1 LITPCD
7 CTVKAG
13 KKVGPST
20 WSSCFSP
27 MVRFNTIDPCS
38 IVEEQQLLLNPTVL
52 RLETAAAGKLVCPR
66 TGSVA
71 GAAISMAWPEF
82 VSSGIELGIFWNLW
96 VRFAKRRFDLS
107 GQPNQHRFQRASYP
121 TWLSQPVSGVRS
133 PPGGDVGVRTRL
145 ASSLLVDRS
154 VAIPQAYN
162 HLGAHLSSSWWRHGA

>member
-1 LITPCD
+1 
-7 CTVKAG
+7 
-13 KKVGPST
+13 
-20 WSSCFSP
+20 

-96 VRFAKRRFDLS
+96 VRFAKRIVVLTCLA
-107 GQPNQHRFQRASYP
+107 NQINIVSKEQAILPGFRSQYP
-121 TWLSQPVSGVRS
+121 AWEALREATSVYERVS
-133 PPGGDVGVRTRL
+133 PA
-145 ASSLLVDRS
+145 ASSWIEASPYRKRTIISVPILAALGGGTELEVPKKRHYKRS
-154 VAIPQAYN
+154 DEKMRVTCDA
-162 HLGAHLSSSWWRHGA
+162 